1 MATQVLHA
9 RRVPTRIACVTRIL
23 AALLALH
30 SSTVVTTLSTD
41 VCRPAQEEK
50 AAILA
55 ATSHGAKGEEMAA
68 CQNMVRL
75 LRRTGSERV
84 LERTILT
91 QTKRQATVPWPTM
104 GGPPRTRCSR

>member
-91 QTKRQATVPWPTM
+91 QTNRQATVPWPTM
-104 GGPPRTRCSR
+104 H